1 MFTFQNEN
9 YLNNIYTVT
18 YYICKFITYGG
29 LFYLS
34 LQLYHHY
41 PFQEDNND
49 TREIESSLESWLI
62 FGARVCILLFA
73 FTLREETED

>member
-18 YYICKFITYGG
+18 YYIVSSLRTVDCFICLTIIS
-29 LFYLS
+29 S
-34 LQLYHHY
+34 L

-49 TREIESSLESWLI
+49 TREIESFSRILAYIWREFYST
-62 FGARVCILLFA
+62 VCIC
-73 FTLREETED
+73 